1 MPCSSGLLLCSDVPW
16 CRGAC
21 RAGGGQLSSGCWRT
35 DVSVCAA
42 LGKMAEA
49 AAVPPHRFFCHCCKG
64 EVNPKLPEYIC
75 PRCDSGFI
83 EEVTEDSSLLEG
95 GANGIDD
102 AATQFAELWHLLLLE
117 RPFTTDADTPDSE
130 PRLPG
135 GRLGGLSDLGGLGG
149 GPIGGS
155 VPAGLGGPMG
165 SLLGAGDHWGPDAR
179 LAYTARGDTA
189 PEAAADQTALLLI
202 VQQFLAGLFAN
213 SGVPGSPPL
222 SWTGML
228 HSNPG
233 DYAWGQGGLDAVITQ
248 LLGQL
253 ENTGPPPAE
262 KEKIS
267 SLPTV
272 NISQEQAEDFA
283 VGEPVRQLP
292 CNHFFH
298 SDCIVPWLEMHDTC
312 PVCRKSLNGE
322 DSSSQPPSES
332 PTLSMDPRTQ
342 ERWSF

>member
-1 MPCSSGLLLCSDVPW
+1 
-16 CRGAC
+16 
-21 RAGGGQLSSGCWRT
+21 
-35 DVSVCAA
+35 
-42 LGKMAEA
+42 MAEA

-102 AATQFAELWHLLLLE
+102 TATQFAELWHLLLLE
-117 RPFTTDADTPDSE
+117 RPFTTDRDSPDSDH
-130 PRLPG
+130 RLPG
-135 GRLGGLSDLGGLGG
+135 GRLTGFGDLAGLGG
-149 GPIGGS
+149 GSIGGS
-155 VPAGLGGPMG
+155 VPTGLGGSMG
-165 SLLGAGDHWGPDAR
+165 GLLGS
-179 LAYTARGDTA
+179 GDTWGQGRPPRLSSQRRYRSRGSSRPDRSPA
-189 PEAAADQTALLLI
+189 VEGI

-272 NISQEQAEDFA
+272 SITQEQADCCMECPVCKEDFA

-312 PVCRKSLNGE
+312 PVCRMSLNGE
-322 DSSSQPPSES
+322 DSSNQPSSES
-332 PTLSMDPRTQ
+332 PSLSTDPRTQ

>member
-1 MPCSSGLLLCSDVPW
+1 MLDY
-16 CRGAC
+16 
-21 RAGGGQLSSGCWRT
+21 WRT
-35 DVSVCAA
+35 ACFLDCDDVTVCAIP
-42 LGKMAEA
+42 GKMAEA

-83 EEVTEDSSLLEG
+83 EEVTEDSSFLEN
-95 GANGIDD
+95 GANGLDD
-102 AATQFAELWHLLLLE
+102 TATQFAELWRLLFVD
-117 RPFTTDADTPDSE
+117 RPFTVDFDSPDSE
-130 PRLPG
+130 PRVPG
-135 GRLGGLSDLGGLGG
+135 AGSGVGLGLGGGGSFGGSVPGGLGG
-149 GPIGGS
+149 ALGS
-155 VPAGLGGPMG
+155 P
-165 SLLGAGDHWGPDAR
+165 LGAGGEHWGLSRPPRVHTQRRYRSRGTSRPDRSPAVE
-179 LAYTARGDTA
+179 G
-189 PEAAADQTALLLI
+189 I

-213 SGVPGSPPL
+213 SGVSGSQPL
-222 SWTGML
+222 PWML

-248 LLGQL
+248 LLGQF

-272 NISQEQAEDFA
+272 IISQEQADSSMECPVCKEDYS

-298 SDCIVPWLEMHDTC
+298 SDCIVPWLELHDTC
-312 PVCRKSLNGE
+312 PVCRKSLSGE
-322 DSSSQPPSES
+322 DSCAHTPTDPS
-332 PTLSMDPRTQ
+332 PHNTQ

>member
-1 MPCSSGLLLCSDVPW
+1 
-16 CRGAC
+16 
-21 RAGGGQLSSGCWRT
+21 
-35 DVSVCAA
+35 
-42 LGKMAEA
+42 MAEA
-49 AAVPPHRFFCHCCKG
+49 AAVPQHRFFCHCCKG

-75 PRCDSGFI
+75 PRCESGFI

-95 GANGIDD
+95 GASGINDD
-102 AATQFAELWHLLLLE
+102 AASQFAELWHLLFVE
-117 RPFTTDADTPDSE
+117 RPFSLEQDSQEGPERPGSTDP
-130 PRLPG
+130 
-135 GRLGGLSDLGGLGG
+135 
-149 GPIGGS
+149 
-155 VPAGLGGPMG
+155 
-165 SLLGAGDHWGPDAR
+165 WGPGRPHR
-179 LAYTARGDTA
+179 LHSQRRYRARGSSRPDRSPA
-189 PEAAADQTALLLI
+189 VEGI

-248 LLGQL
+248 LLGQF

-272 NISQEQAEDFA
+272 HVSQEQVESSLECPVCKEDYA
-283 VGEPVRQLP
+283 LGEPVRQLP

-298 SDCIVPWLEMHDTC
+298 SDCIVPWLELHDTC

-322 DSSSQPPSES
+322 DSTRPSHLDPPSLNS
-332 PTLSMDPRTQ
+332 DSRPQ

>member
-1 MPCSSGLLLCSDVPW
+1 
-16 CRGAC
+16 
-21 RAGGGQLSSGCWRT
+21 
-35 DVSVCAA
+35 
-42 LGKMAEA
+42 MAEA

-95 GANGIDD
+95 VANGIDD
-102 AATQFAELWHLLLLE
+102 AATQFAELWHLLLE
-117 RPFTTDADTPDSE
+117 RPFTADGDTPDSE
-130 PRLPG
+130 RRLPG
-135 GRLGGLSDLGGLGG
+135 GRLGGLSALGGLGG

-165 SLLGAGDHWGPDAR
+165 GLLGAGDHWGQGRPSRLHSQRRYRSRGSSRPDRSPAVE
-179 LAYTARGDTA
+179 G
-189 PEAAADQTALLLI
+189 I

-272 NISQEQAEDFA
+272 NISQEQADCCMECPVCKEDFA

>member
-1 MPCSSGLLLCSDVPW
+1 
-16 CRGAC
+16 
-21 RAGGGQLSSGCWRT
+21 
-35 DVSVCAA
+35 
-42 LGKMAEA
+42 MAEA

-64 EVNPKLPEYIC
+64 EVSPKLPEYIC

-102 AATQFAELWHLLLLE
+102 TATQFAELWHLLFVD
-117 RPFTTDADTPDSE
+117 RPITADGDSPDSE
-130 PRLPG
+130 PRVPG
-135 GRLGGLSDLGGLGG
+135 GGLGGLSGLGGLGG

-155 VPAGLGGPMG
+155 VPAGLGGPIGGPFG
-165 SLLGAGDHWGPDAR
+165 SGEHWGPGRPPR
-179 LAYTARGDTA
+179 LYSQRRYRSRGSSRPDRSPA
-189 PEAAADQTALLLI
+189 VEGI
-202 VQQFLAGLFAN
+202 VQQFLAGLFVN
-213 SGVPGSPPL
+213 SGVAGSPPI

-248 LLGQL
+248 LLGQF

-262 KEKIS
+262 KDKIS

-272 NISQEQAEDFA
+272 HVSQEQADCSMECPVCKEDFS

-312 PVCRKSLNGE
+312 PVCRKGLNGE
-322 DSSSQPPSES
+322 DSSSQPPPES
-332 PTLSMDPRTQ
+332 PSLATDSRTQ

>member
-1 MPCSSGLLLCSDVPW
+1 MLGRRRTAVFSFF
-16 CRGAC
+16 
-21 RAGGGQLSSGCWRT
+21 AGRHNA
-35 DVSVCAA
+35 SVCAS

-102 AATQFAELWHLLLLE
+102 TATQFAELWDRLPID
-117 RPFTTDADTPDSE
+117 RPFTTDDDHPDSE
-130 PRLPG
+130 PRLS
-135 GRLGGLSDLGGLGG
+135 GRGLGGLSGLGGLGG

-165 SLLGAGDHWGPDAR
+165 GLLGAGEHWGPGRPPR
-179 LAYTARGDTA
+179 LHSQRRYRSRGSSRPDRSPA
-189 PEAAADQTALLLI
+189 VEGI

-272 NISQEQAEDFA
+272 TISQEQADCSMECPVCKEDFT

-292 CNHFFH
+292 CNHLFH

-322 DSSSQPPSES
+322 DNSQPPSSES
-332 PTLSMDPRTQ
+332 PSLSMDPRTQ
-342 ERWSF
+342 DRWSF

>member
-1 MPCSSGLLLCSDVPW
+1 
-16 CRGAC
+16 
-21 RAGGGQLSSGCWRT
+21 
-35 DVSVCAA
+35 
-42 LGKMAEA
+42 MAEA

-64 EVNPKLPEYIC
+64 EVSPKLPEYTC

-83 EEVTEDSSLLEG
+83 EEVTEDSSLLDSS
-95 GANGIDD
+95 ANSFDD
-102 AATQFAELWHLLLLE
+102 TATQFAELWRLLFVE
-117 RPFTTDADTPDSE
+117 RPFTVDLDSPE
-130 PRLPG
+130 SDRRVPG
-135 GRLGGLSDLGGLGG
+135 GGGAGGLGLGGGAFGGSVPGGLGG
-149 GPIGGS
+149 P
-155 VPAGLGGPMG
+155 LGGGQLG
-165 SLLGAGDHWGPDAR
+165 SGGRPPRLHTQRRYRSRPSSRPDRSPAVE
-179 LAYTARGDTA
+179 G
-189 PEAAADQTALLLI
+189 I

-233 DYAWGQGGLDAVITQ
+233 DYAWGQGGLDAIITQ
-248 LLGQL
+248 LLGQF

-272 NISQEQAEDFA
+272 IISQEQADSSMECPVCKEDYSA
-283 VGEPVRQLP
+283 GEAVRQLP

-298 SDCIVPWLEMHDTC
+298 SDCIVPWLELHDTC

-322 DSSSQPPSES
+322 DSSSQTPTEPSSHNTES
-332 PTLSMDPRTQ
+332 RTQ

>member
-1 MPCSSGLLLCSDVPW
+1 MQGWRRTASFRL
-16 CRGAC
+16 R
-21 RAGGGQLSSGCWRT
+21 RT
-35 DVSVCAA
+35 DVSVCASP
-42 LGKMAEA
+42 GKMAEA
-49 AAVPPHRFFCHCCKG
+49 AAVPQHRFFCHCCKG

-75 PRCDSGFI
+75 PRCESGFI

-95 GANGIDD
+95 GANGITDD
-102 AATQFAELWHLLLLE
+102 TATQFAELWHLLFVE
-117 RPFTTDADTPDSE
+117 RPFTVDSSSSDSDSRG
-130 PRLPG
+130 PSMMG
-135 GRLGGLSDLGGLGG
+135 GGSLGGSGFGGLLGPPLGG
-149 GPIGGS
+149 G
-155 VPAGLGGPMG
+155 
-165 SLLGAGDHWGPDAR
+165 DHWAPGRPSRLHSQRRYRSRGSSRPDRSPAVE
-179 LAYTARGDTA
+179 G
-189 PEAAADQTALLLI
+189 I

-213 SGVPGSPPL
+213 SGAAGTTPL

-248 LLGQL
+248 LLGQF

-272 NISQEQAEDFA
+272 VISQEQADSNMECPVCKEDYA
-283 VGEPVRQLP
+283 AGEAVRQLP

-298 SDCIVPWLEMHDTC
+298 SDCIVPWLELHDTC

-322 DSSSQPPSES
+322 DSSAQASPEPSALNS
-332 PTLSMDPRTQ
+332 DPRTQ

>member
-1 MPCSSGLLLCSDVPW
+1 
-16 CRGAC
+16 
-21 RAGGGQLSSGCWRT
+21 
-35 DVSVCAA
+35 
-42 LGKMAEA
+42 MAEA

-64 EVNPKLPEYIC
+64 EVRPKLPEYIC

-83 EEVTEDSSLLEG
+83 EEVTEDSSLLHG
-95 GANGIDD
+95 STNGLDD
-102 AATQFAELWHLLLLE
+102 TASQFAELWQLLFVE
-117 RPFTTDADTPDSE
+117 RPFTVDLDSPDSE
-130 PRLPG
+130 PRVPG
-135 GRLGGLSDLGGLGG
+135 GAGGLGLGG
-149 GPIGGS
+149 GSFGGS
-155 VPAGLGGPMG
+155 VPGGLSGTLGGP
-165 SLLGAGDHWGPDAR
+165 LGGGGGGEHWGPSRPPR
-179 LAYTARGDTA
+179 LHTQRRYRSRGSSRPDRSPA
-189 PEAAADQTALLLI
+189 VEGI

-213 SGVPGSPPL
+213 SGAPGSPPL

-248 LLGQL
+248 LLGQF

-272 NISQEQAEDFA
+272 IVSQEQADSSLECPVCKEDYT

-298 SDCIVPWLEMHDTC
+298 SDCIVPWLELHDTC
-312 PVCRKSLNGE
+312 PVCRKSLSGE
-322 DSSSQPPSES
+322 DSGNQPPSEPS
-332 PTLSMDPRTQ
+332 SVNTEPRTQ
-342 ERWSF
+342 ERWSY

>member
-1 MPCSSGLLLCSDVPW
+1 
-16 CRGAC
+16 
-21 RAGGGQLSSGCWRT
+21 
-35 DVSVCAA
+35 
-42 LGKMAEA
+42 MAEA

-83 EEVTEDSSLLEG
+83 EEVTEDSRWEAFITS
-95 GANGIDD
+95 
-102 AATQFAELWHLLLLE
+102 F
-117 RPFTTDADTPDSE
+117 RPFTADRDSPDSE

-135 GRLGGLSDLGGLGG
+135 GRLGGFGDLGGLGG
-149 GPIGGS
+149 GSVGGS

-165 SLLGAGDHWGPDAR
+165 GLLGAGDHWGPGRPPR
-179 LAYTARGDTA
+179 LHSQRRYRSRGSSRPDRSPA
-189 PEAAADQTALLLI
+189 VEGI

-213 SGVPGSPPL
+213 SGVSGSPPL
-222 SWTGML
+222 TGML

-272 NISQEQAEDFA
+272 SITQEQADCCMECPVCKEDFA

-312 PVCRKSLNGE
+312 PVCRMSLNGE
-322 DSSSQPPSES
+322 DSSSQTPS
-332 PTLSMDPRTQ
+332 LSTDPRTQ

>member
-1 MPCSSGLLLCSDVPW
+1 
-16 CRGAC
+16 
-21 RAGGGQLSSGCWRT
+21 
-35 DVSVCAA
+35 
-42 LGKMAEA
+42 MAEA
-49 AAVPPHRFFCHCCKG
+49 AAVPQHRFFCHCCKG

-75 PRCDSGFI
+75 PRCESGFI

-95 GANGIDD
+95 GAAGINDD
-102 AATQFAELWHLLLLE
+102 VATQFAELWHLLFVE
-117 RPFTTDADTPDSE
+117 RSPPFAADPDGLDSD
-130 PRLPG
+130 PRVSG
-135 GRLGGLSDLGGLGG
+135 GGTAGG
-149 GPIGGS
+149 GPVGGGS
-155 VPAGLGGPMG
+155 GGLQGSPLGG
-165 SLLGAGDHWGPDAR
+165 AEHWGPGRPPR
-179 LAYTARGDTA
+179 LHSQRRYRSRGTSRPDRSPA
-189 PEAAADQTALLLI
+189 VEGI

-213 SGVPGSPPL
+213 SGGPGSPPL

-248 LLGQL
+248 LLGQF

-272 NISQEQAEDFA
+272 IVSQEQADSSMECPVCKEDYS

-298 SDCIVPWLEMHDTC
+298 SGCIVPWLEMHDTC
-312 PVCRKSLNGE
+312 PVCRKSLSGE
-322 DSSSQPPSES
+322 DHSGQLPPEPASHSTE
-332 PTLSMDPRTQ
+332 PRPQ

>member
-1 MPCSSGLLLCSDVPW
+1 MRRHFRCGGPAPFLAAAMSDVTV
-16 CRGAC
+16 
-21 RAGGGQLSSGCWRT
+21 RA
-35 DVSVCAA
+35 V

-64 EVNPKLPEYIC
+64 EVSPKLPEYIC

-83 EEVTEDSSLLEG
+83 EEVTEDSSLLDSG
-95 GANGIDD
+95 SNGLEDT
-102 AATQFAELWHLLLLE
+102 ASQFAELWQLLFVE
-117 RPFTTDADTPDSE
+117 RPFTVDLDSPDSE
-130 PRLPG
+130 ARVPG
-135 GRLGGLSDLGGLGG
+135 GGAGLGLGLGGAPFGGSVPGGLSGGLGG
-149 GPIGGS
+149 P
-155 VPAGLGGPMG
+155 LGG
-165 SLLGAGDHWGPDAR
+165 GDHWGPGRPPR
-179 LAYTARGDTA
+179 LHSQRRFRSRGSSRPDRSPA
-189 PEAAADQTALLLI
+189 VEGI

-248 LLGQL
+248 LLGQF

-272 NISQEQAEDFA
+272 IVSQEQADSSMECPVCKEDYT

-298 SDCIVPWLEMHDTC
+298 SDCIVPWLELHDTC
-312 PVCRKSLNGE
+312 PVCRKSLSGD
-322 DSSSQPPSES
+322 DSSSEPASEPP
-332 PTLSMDPRTQ
+332 PLNTDPRTQ

>member
-1 MPCSSGLLLCSDVPW
+1 MFNVSIHLLACVLKLC
-16 CRGAC
+16 
-21 RAGGGQLSSGCWRT
+21 L
-35 DVSVCAA
+35 VS
-42 LGKMAEA
+42 LQ
-49 AAVPPHRFFCHCCKG
+49 
-64 EVNPKLPEYIC
+64 EYIC
-75 PRCDSGFI
+75 PRCNSGFI

-102 AATQFAELWHLLLLE
+102 TATQFAELWDQLYVD
-117 RPFTTDADTPDSE
+117 RPFAADGDSPDTE

-135 GRLGGLSDLGGLGG
+135 RGLGGLSGLRGLGG

-155 VPAGLGGPMG
+155 VPAGLGGTMG
-165 SLLGAGDHWGPDAR
+165 GLFGAGEHWAPGRPPRLHSQRRYRSRGSSRPDRSPAVE
-179 LAYTARGDTA
+179 G
-189 PEAAADQTALLLI
+189 I

-272 NISQEQAEDFA
+272 TISQEQADCSMECPVCKEDFT

-322 DSSSQPPSES
+322 NSSSQPPSSES
-332 PTLSMDPRTQ
+332 PSLSMDPRTQ

>member
-1 MPCSSGLLLCSDVPW
+1 
-16 CRGAC
+16 
-21 RAGGGQLSSGCWRT
+21 
-35 DVSVCAA
+35 
-42 LGKMAEA
+42 MAEA
-49 AAVPPHRFFCHCCKG
+49 AAVPQHRFFCHCCKG

-95 GANGIDD
+95 GANGISDD
-102 AATQFAELWHLLLLE
+102 TATQFAELWHLLFVE
-117 RPFTTDADTPDSE
+117 RPFTVDSDIPGLE
-130 PRLPG
+130 ARGPG
-135 GRLGGLSDLGGLGG
+135 GVGGGSMGGLGG
-149 GPIGGS
+149 PLGMSLGGS
-155 VPAGLGGPMG
+155 E
-165 SLLGAGDHWGPDAR
+165 HWGPGRPPR
-179 LAYTARGDTA
+179 LHSQRRYRSRGSSRPDRSPA
-189 PEAAADQTALLLI
+189 VEGI

-213 SGVPGSPPL
+213 SGVPGSPQL

-248 LLGQL
+248 LLGQF

-262 KEKIS
+262 REKIS

-272 NISQEQAEDFA
+272 IVSQEQADSCLECPVCKDDYS

-298 SDCIVPWLEMHDTC
+298 SDCIVPWLELHDTC

-322 DSSSQPPSES
+322 DSTTHQSPEPPSLN
-332 PTLSMDPRTQ
+332 TDPRTQ

>member
-1 MPCSSGLLLCSDVPW
+1 MSESGS
-16 CRGAC
+16 
-21 RAGGGQLSSGCWRT
+21 
-35 DVSVCAA
+35 
-42 LGKMAEA
+42 MAEA

-102 AATQFAELWHLLLLE
+102 TATQFAE
-117 RPFTTDADTPDSE
+117 
-130 PRLPG
+130 
-135 GRLGGLSDLGGLGG
+135 LGGLGG

-165 SLLGAGDHWGPDAR
+165 GLLGAGDHWGPGRPPR
-179 LAYTARGDTA
+179 LHTQRRYRSRGSSRPDRSPA
-189 PEAAADQTALLLI
+189 VEGI

-272 NISQEQAEDFA
+272 NISQEQADCCMECPVCKEDFS

-298 SDCIVPWLEMHDTC
+298 SDCIVPWLEM
-312 PVCRKSLNGE
+312 VSLHKHGRALQ
-322 DSSSQPPSES
+322 DKITSRFL
-332 PTLSMDPRTQ
+332 LSLWLGQ
-342 ERWSF
+342 V

>member
-1 MPCSSGLLLCSDVPW
+1 
-16 CRGAC
+16 
-21 RAGGGQLSSGCWRT
+21 
-35 DVSVCAA
+35 
-42 LGKMAEA
+42 MAEA
-49 AAVPPHRFFCHCCKG
+49 AAVPQHRFFCHCCKG

-75 PRCDSGFI
+75 PRCESGFI

-95 GANGIDD
+95 GAAGINDD
-102 AATQFAELWHLLLLE
+102 VATQFAELWHLL
-117 RPFTTDADTPDSE
+117 F
-130 PRLPG
+130 
-135 GRLGGLSDLGGLGG
+135 
-149 GPIGGS
+149 
-155 VPAGLGGPMG
+155 V
-165 SLLGAGDHWGPDAR
+165 GAP
-179 LAYTARGDTA
+179 
-189 PEAAADQTALLLI
+189 PAAADPDGLDSDPGQRRYRSRGTSRPDRSPAVEGI

-213 SGVPGSPPL
+213 SGGPGSPPL

-248 LLGQL
+248 LLGQF

-272 NISQEQAEDFA
+272 IVSQEQADSSMECPVCKEDYS

-298 SDCIVPWLEMHDTC
+298 SGCIVPWLEMHDTC
-312 PVCRKSLNGE
+312 PVCRKSLSGE
-322 DSSSQPPSES
+322 DHSGQLPPEPASHSTE
-332 PTLSMDPRTQ
+332 PRPQ
-342 ERWSF
+342 ERFSNRAEP

>member
-1 MPCSSGLLLCSDVPW
+1 MA
-16 CRGAC
+16 RK
-21 RAGGGQLSSGCWRT
+21 R
-35 DVSVCAA
+35 
-42 LGKMAEA
+42 AEA

-95 GANGIDD
+95 GANGADD
-102 AATQFAELWHLLLLE
+102 TASQFAELWHLLLVE
-117 RPFTTDADTPDSE
+117 RPFSTDIFDSPDSE

-135 GRLGGLSDLGGLGG
+135 GRLGGLSDLGVLGG
-149 GPIGGS
+149 GPFGGS

-165 SLLGAGDHWGPDAR
+165 GLLGAGENWGPGR
-179 LAYTARGDTA
+179 PPRMHSQRRYRSRGSSRPDRSPA
-189 PEAAADQTALLLI
+189 VEGI

-213 SGVPGSPPL
+213 AGVPGSSPL

-233 DYAWGQGGLDAVITQ
+233 DYAWGQAGLDAVITQ

-262 KEKIS
+262 KDKIS

-272 NISQEQAEDFA
+272 NITQEQADCCMECPVCKEDFT

-322 DSSSQPPSES
+322 DNSSQPASELTS
-332 PTLSMDPRTQ
+332 QTTDPRTQ

>member
-1 MPCSSGLLLCSDVPW
+1 
-16 CRGAC
+16 
-21 RAGGGQLSSGCWRT
+21 
-35 DVSVCAA
+35 
-42 LGKMAEA
+42 MAEA
-49 AAVPPHRFFCHCCKG
+49 AAVPQHRFFCHCCKG

-95 GANGIDD
+95 GANGISDD
-102 AATQFAELWHLLLLE
+102 TATQFAELWHLLFVE
-117 RPFTTDADTPDSE
+117 RPFTRALGARTP
-130 PRLPG
+130 PRLHSQ
-135 GRLGGLSDLGGLGG
+135 RRYRSR
-149 GPIGGS
+149 GS
-155 VPAGLGGPMG
+155 SRPDRSPAVEG
-165 SLLGAGDHWGPDAR
+165 
-179 LAYTARGDTA
+179 
-189 PEAAADQTALLLI
+189 I

-248 LLGQL
+248 LLGQF

-272 NISQEQAEDFA
+272 IVSQEQADSSLECPVCKEDYS

-298 SDCIVPWLEMHDTC
+298 SDCIVPWLELHDTC

-322 DSSSQPPSES
+322 DSSTQQS
-332 PTLSMDPRTQ
+332 PEPHSLNTDPRTQ

>member
-1 MPCSSGLLLCSDVPW
+1 
-16 CRGAC
+16 
-21 RAGGGQLSSGCWRT
+21 
-35 DVSVCAA
+35 
-42 LGKMAEA
+42 MAEA

-83 EEVTEDSSLLEG
+83 EEVTEDSRDS
-95 GANGIDD
+95 
-102 AATQFAELWHLLLLE
+102 
-117 RPFTTDADTPDSE
+117 PDSE
-130 PRLPG
+130 HRLPG
-135 GRLGGLSDLGGLGG
+135 GRLTGFGDLGGLGG
-149 GPIGGS
+149 GSIGGS
-155 VPAGLGGPMG
+155 VPTGLGGSMG
-165 SLLGAGDHWGPDAR
+165 GLLGSGDSWGQGRPPRLGSQRRYRSRGSSRPDRSPAVE
-179 LAYTARGDTA
+179 G
-189 PEAAADQTALLLI
+189 I

-272 NISQEQAEDFA
+272 SITQEQADCCMECPVCKEDFA

-312 PVCRKSLNGE
+312 PVCRMSLNGE
-322 DSSSQPPSES
+322 DSSSQPSES
-332 PTLSMDPRTQ
+332 PSLSTDPRTQ

>member
-1 MPCSSGLLLCSDVPW
+1 
-16 CRGAC
+16 
-21 RAGGGQLSSGCWRT
+21 
-35 DVSVCAA
+35 
-42 LGKMAEA
+42 MAEA

-102 AATQFAELWHLLLLE
+102 TATQFAELWHLLLLE
-117 RPFTTDADTPDSE
+117 RPFTTDSDTPDSE
-130 PRLPG
+130 PPRLPG

-149 GPIGGS
+149 GPMGGQRRYRS
-155 VPAGLGGPMG
+155 RGSSRPDRSPAVEG
-165 SLLGAGDHWGPDAR
+165 
-179 LAYTARGDTA
+179 
-189 PEAAADQTALLLI
+189 I
-202 VQQFLAGLFAN
+202 VQQFLACLFAN

-272 NISQEQAEDFA
+272 SISQEQADCCMECPVCKEDFA

-332 PTLSMDPRTQ
+332 PSLSMDPRTQ